1 MENPNTCCGEGEGK
15 KCDCKMCQKFGWCP
29 GSCMKGCG
37 HGHKIVKIILLLI
50 VICFVFNMFGDRSD
64 RQDNKT
70 VNTITFSGKG
80 EVVVKPDIATVSFG
94 VTAENLNVG
103 KAQTEATTKMNSII
117 DLLKT
122 KGVAEKD
129 IKLTNYNIYPRYD
142 YLQAQIYPYT
152 GKQTLA
158 AYVVSQTVEV
168 KIRDISKAGEILS
181 GVGEFGV
188 TDVSGL
194 TFTVDNE
201 DVVKDQ
207 ARDLAITDAKTQAK
221 TLAKSLGV
229 RLVKITNFS
238 EGGNYPVYYEMNKSM
253 ALGMGTAGVVVISAV
268 TDTTVTVDANH
279 SLAGKTLTF
288 EITLVGLTLKK

>member
-1 MENPNTCCGEGEGK
+1 MEMNNQNAGGTCGCQ
-15 KCDCKMCQKFGWCP
+15 MCQKWGWCP
-29 GSCMKGCG
+29 MKG
-37 HGHKIVKIILLLI
+37 GHKVIKVIILIIVLI
-50 VICFVFNMFGDRSD
+50 FVGKMIWGDHYDWRAGNLPKD
-64 RQDNKT
+64 
-70 VNTITFSGKG
+70 TITFTGKG

-94 VTAENLNVG
+94 VTAENLDVA
-103 KAQTEATTKMNSII
+103 KAQTEATTKMNNII

-122 KGVAEKD
+122 KGVVEKD

-142 YLQAQIYPYT
+142 YIQTQLYPYG
-152 GKQTLA
+152 GKQVLA

-201 DVVKDQ
+201 EVVKDQ
-207 ARDLAITDAKTQAK
+207 ARDLAIEDAKTQAK

-229 RLVKITNFS
+229 RLVKITSFS
-238 EGGNYPVYYEMNKSM
+238 ENGNYPIYYEMNKSM
-253 ALGMGTAGVVVISAV
+253 ALGARGDAAVPQVPMGENKITSNVSI
-268 TDTTVTVDANH
+268 TY
-279 SLAGKTLTF
+279 
-288 EITLVGLTLKK
+288 EIK

>member
-1 MENPNTCCGEGEGK
+1 MENTNTCCPGGNCQGGEEKGCG
-15 KCDCKMCQKFGWCP
+15 CKMCQKVGWCP
-29 GSCMKGCG
+29 GQCMKG
-37 HGHKIVKIILLLI
+37 GHKLVKVIILII
-50 VICFVFNMFGDRSD
+50 VLVFIGKMFFGDHEGWNGN
-64 RQDNKT
+64 NKV
-70 VNTITFSGKG
+70 VNTITVSGKG

-94 VTAENLNVG
+94 VTAENLDVA
-103 KAQTEATTKMNSII
+103 KAQTEATTKMNNII
-117 DLLKT
+117 NLLKD

-142 YLQAQIYPYT
+142 YIQASTIYPYN
-152 GKQTLA
+152 GKQVLA

-168 KIRDISKAGEILS
+168 KIRDISKAGGILS

-201 DVVKDQ
+201 EVIKDQ
-207 ARDLAITDAKTQAK
+207 ARDLAITDAKAQAK
-221 TLAKSLGV
+221 VLAKGLDV

-253 ALGMGTAGVVVISAV
+253 ALGVGGADAVSPQVPMGENKITS
-268 TDTTVTVDANH
+268 TVSITY
-279 SLAGKTLTF
+279 
-288 EITLVGLTLKK
+288 EIR

>member
-1 MENPNTCCGEGEGK
+1 METNNQGTNTCEAGQDCN
-15 KCDCKMCQKFGWCP
+15 CKMCQKCGWCP
-29 GSCMKGCG
+29 GACMKGK
-37 HGHKIVKIILLLI
+37 GHKIFGIIILILV
-50 VICFVFNMFGDRSD
+50 VIFIGKAIWGGHGDFNGNNALKD
-64 RQDNKT
+64 
-70 VNTITFSGKG
+70 TITFTGKG

-94 VTAENLNVG
+94 VTAENLDVA
-103 KAQTEATTKMNSII
+103 KAQTEATTKMNKII
-117 DLLKT
+117 DLLKN

-201 DVVKDQ
+201 EVVKDQ
-207 ARDLAITDAKTQAK
+207 ARDLAITDAKAQAK

-229 RLVKITNFS
+229 RLVKITNYS
-238 EGGNYPVYYEMNKSM
+238 ENGNYPVYYEMNKSM
-253 ALGMGTAGVVVISAV
+253 ALGMGGSDAAV
-268 TDTTVTVDANH
+268 PQVPMGEN
-279 SLAGKTLTF
+279 K
-288 EITLVGLTLKK
+288 ITSNVSITYQIK

>member
-15 KCDCKMCQKFGWCP
+15 KCDCKMCQKLGWCP

-37 HGHKIVKIILLLI
+37 HGHKMIKIILLVIVLI
-50 VICFVFNMFGDRSD
+50 FIGRMAFGGHGDWRG
-64 RQDNKT
+64 DNLPKD
-70 VNTITFSGKG
+70 TITFSGKG

-103 KAQTEATTKMNSII
+103 KAQTEATTKMNNII

-122 KGVAEKD
+122 KGIAEKD

-207 ARDLAITDAKTQAK
+207 ARDLAITDAKNQAK

-253 ALGMGTAGVVVISAV
+253 ALGMGGADAAV
-268 TDTTVTVDANH
+268 PQVPMGENKITSNVSITY
-279 SLAGKTLTF
+279 
-288 EITLVGLTLKK
+288 EIK

>member
-1 MENPNTCCGEGEGK
+1 MEVNNQNVGAT
-15 KCDCKMCQKFGWCP
+15 CDCKMCQMCGWCP
-29 GSCMKGCG
+29 MKG
-37 HGHKIVKIILLLI
+37 GHKIIKIIILI
-50 VICFVFNMFGDRSD
+50 IVLIFVGKMICGGHGYGGGNDKV
-64 RQDNKT
+64 
-70 VNTITFSGKG
+70 VNTISFSGKG

-94 VTAENLNVG
+94 VTAENLDVA
-103 KAQTEATTKMNSII
+103 KAQTEATTKMNKII

-122 KGVAEKD
+122 KSVAEKD

-142 YLQAQIYPYT
+142 YVSASQFYPYG
-152 GKQTLA
+152 GKQVLA

-201 DVVKDQ
+201 ETVKDQ
-207 ARDLAITDAKTQAK
+207 ARDLAIEDAKTQAK

-229 RLVKITNFS
+229 RLVKITSFS
-238 EGGNYPVYYEMNKSM
+238 ENGNYPIYYEMNKSM
-253 ALGMGTAGVVVISAV
+253 ALGIGGGDAAVPQVPMGENKITSNVSI
-268 TDTTVTVDANH
+268 TY
-279 SLAGKTLTF
+279 
-288 EITLVGLTLKK
+288 EIR

>member
-1 MENPNTCCGEGEGK
+1 MW
-15 KCDCKMCQKFGWCP
+15 GWCP
-29 GSCMKGCG
+29 AGKWHKVIGIIVVIFVVIFIGKAICGGPGDFRGSDAQK
-37 HGHKIVKIILLLI
+37 
-50 VICFVFNMFGDRSD
+50 D
-64 RQDNKT
+64 
-70 VNTITFSGKG
+70 TITFTGKG

-94 VTAENLNVG
+94 VTAENLNVA
-103 KAQTEATTKMNSII
+103 KAQTEATTKMNNII

-122 KGVAEKD
+122 KGVVEKD

-201 DVVKDQ
+201 EVVKDQ
-207 ARDLAITDAKTQAK
+207 ARDLAITDAKDQAK

-238 EGGNYPVYYEMNKSM
+238 ENGNYPVYYEMNKSM
-253 ALGMGTAGVVVISAV
+253 ALGMGGADAAV
-268 TDTTVTVDANH
+268 PQVPMGENKITSNVSITY
-279 SLAGKTLTF
+279 
-288 EITLVGLTLKK
+288 EIR

>member
-1 MENPNTCCGEGEGK
+1 MNIENIKNWFTNHKFIGVVVGVLILICLCNTFCG
-15 KCDCKMCQKFGWCP
+15 
-29 GSCMKGCG
+29 G
-37 HGHKIVKIILLLI
+37 HGDFRNNNLQK
-50 VICFVFNMFGDRSD
+50 D
-64 RQDNKT
+64 
-70 VNTITFSGKG
+70 TITFTGKG

-94 VTAENLNVG
+94 VTAENIDVA
-103 KAQTEATTKMNSII
+103 KAQTEATTKMNAII
-117 DLLKT
+117 DLLKS

-142 YLQAQIYPYT
+142 YVQASALYPYNP
-152 GKQTLA
+152 GKQVLA

-201 DVVKDQ
+201 EVVKDQ
-207 ARDLAITDAKTQAK
+207 ARDLAITDAKAQAK

-238 EGGNYPVYYEMNKSM
+238 ENGNYPVYYEMNKSM
-253 ALGMGTAGVVVISAV
+253 ALGIGGGDAAVPQVPMGENKITSNVSI
-268 TDTTVTVDANH
+268 TY
-279 SLAGKTLTF
+279 
-288 EITLVGLTLKK
+288 EIR